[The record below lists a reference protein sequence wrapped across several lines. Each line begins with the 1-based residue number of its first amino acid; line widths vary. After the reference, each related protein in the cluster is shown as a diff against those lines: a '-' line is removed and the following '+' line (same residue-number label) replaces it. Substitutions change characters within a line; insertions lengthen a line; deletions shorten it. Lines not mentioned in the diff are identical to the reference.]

1 MDQEIRV
8 SHTALVAAIDRS
20 LAGLGVPSAVREVEA
35 RIMAEADLH
44 GVPSHGVR
52 MLPPLIGALQ
62 ARKIT
67 ADPRTRLERDQGA
80 TCLFDGDRGPGRFV
94 ATRAMEHAIE
104 RARRFGV
111 GLCLARHTSHWGRA
125 HAYAAQA
132 AQAGCIGVC
141 ATNAIPV
148 MLAWGSSRP
157 LLGNNPLAIGVPH
170 TPDPV
175 VLDLA
180 MSQAAY
186 GKIGTYRREGKKAP
200 PGWGLDATGR
210 PTDDPAAILATRKL
224 LPMGDHKGAGL
235 ALMIELLTGALAGG
249 LLSQEIAAADPTGQD
264 SDTSKLF
271 LAIDGAAFGPRD
283 RLAAR
288 VDDMLAYLRTAEPE
302 AGIRFPGERGWQT
315 RARYL
320 VEGIP
325 VHAEIVDQLHAIG
338 VRLPAMGA

>member
-8 SHTALVAAIDRS
+8 SHTALLEAIDRS
-20 LAGLGVPSAVREVEA
+20 LAAVGVPANVRAIET
-35 RIMAEADLH
+35 RIMAEADLQ

-52 MLPPLIGALQ
+52 MLPPLVAAL
-62 ARKIT
+62 REKKIT
-67 ADPRTRLERDQGA
+67 ADPQTRLERDHGA

-111 GLCLARHTSHWGRA
+111 GLCLARHTTHWGRA
-125 HAYAAQA
+125 HAYACQA
-132 AQAGCIGVC
+132 AQAGFVGIC

-157 LLGNNPLAIGVPH
+157 LLGNNPLAIAAPY
-170 TPDPV
+170 TPDPI
-175 VLDLA
+175 VLDIA

-200 PGWGLDATGR
+200 PGWGLDAAGK

-249 LLSQEIAAADPTGQD
+249 LFSQEIAASDATGHD

-271 LAIDGAAFGPRD
+271 LAIDITAFGPRD
-283 RLAAR
+283 RFAER
-288 VDDMLAYLRTAEPE
+288 VDEMLAYLRTTEPE
-302 AGIRFPGERGWQT
+302 AGIKFPGERGWQT
-315 RARYL
+315 RSRYL
-320 VEGIP
+320 AEGIP
-325 VHAEIVDQLHAIG
+325 LHAEIVDQLQAIG
-338 VRLPAMGA
+338 VQLPSLG